1 MIVVTG
7 ASGKLGGHAI
17 NSLLGK
23 MPAGQIIAAVR
34 DIEKGSSLANLGVQ
48 FREAD
53 YTKPET
59 LARAFAGAEKVL
71 LISSNEI
78 GQRFAQHQHVIDAA
92 VAANVKLLVYTSILR
107 ADTSSLS
114 LAAEHLAT
122 ERAIQASGLPFVIL
136 RNGWYLENHT
146 EWLAPAL
153 QYGAVLGAAKEGR
166 FASAA
171 RADYAAAAAVVLTTQ
186 GHENK
191 VYELAGDESFTLSE
205 LAAEVSEVA
214 KTAVVYQDLRQKE
227 YEKALLKF
235 GLPMPIA
242 EMLADSDVGAS
253 KGDLDSQSGDLRSL
267 IGRPTTPLIEAIRAA
282 V

>member
-1 MIVVTG
+1 M
-7 ASGKLGGHAI
+7 
-17 NSLLGK
+17 
-23 MPAGQIIAAVR
+23 AAVR
-34 DIEKGSSLANLGVQ
+34 NTEKASSLTKLGVQ
-48 FREAD
+48 LRQAD

-59 LARAFAGAEKVL
+59 LGKAFAGVEKVL
-71 LISSNEI
+71 LISSSEI

-92 VAANVKLLVYTSILR
+92 VAADVKLLVYTSILR

-114 LAAEHLAT
+114 LATEHLAT
-122 ERAIQASGLPFVIL
+122 EKAIQASGLPFC
-136 RNGWYLENHT
+136 H
-146 EWLAPAL
+146 PA
-153 QYGAVLGAAKEGR
+153 QRMVLGESHGIVGPCATVWGYPGR
-166 FASAA
+166 SERRKVRFR
-171 RADYAAAAAVVLTTQ
+171 RAGAAAAILTNQ

-214 KTAVVYQDLRQKE
+214 KTTVVYRDLPQKE

-242 EMLADSDVGAS
+242 AMLADSDVGAA

-267 IGRPTTPLIEAIRAA
+267 IGRPTTSLIEAIRSA